1 MSKHDKVD
9 SAAGE
14 SGSLSPPVTVIE
26 GSSND
31 NPRIT
36 MDAPGSREDGND
48 HSEMQES
55 RELTPPPLP
64 PRPTNHDLL
73 DDRPTTADMGS
84 LKLPKRTSR
93 PQLQSH
99 ATTALSLTDVQIQS
113 RGENASGQ
121 SSPTSRAPSQKRSL
135 SRFGRLRNNS
145 ETDDSA
151 SIQSYAPTLDVPYDN
166 VSMLGDE
173 PSPAWKALNSQ
184 MGAVDALQL
193 DEEFQDALSE
203 RIAFEFDDLDAR
215 EANGSNDSVLLDQW
229 RSKLKHFFILS
240 ASGKPVYSRHGDDQL
255 VSHYVGVAQTLI
267 SFYQGSDDPLK
278 TFTAGDARFVM
289 LPKGP
294 LNLVAVSKM
303 GESEAQL
310 RNQLESLYMQIL
322 STLTL
327 PSLEKIFSNKPGTDL
342 RRPLQG
348 TDVLLDGLSDG
359 FTRGSPSTLLSSLE
373 CLRLRKTHR
382 RTINDTLLKVRSPDL
397 LYGLIVAAGRLVSVV
412 RPKKHSLHPGDLH
425 LIFNMLFEAGSVKA
439 GGGENWIPLCLPGFN
454 NTGFLYMYVSFL
466 SPSEAAL
473 VASAPSTAD
482 RPTST
487 SSSTSPDNNNP
498 VTSDDLAIVLI
509 SPNKD
514 AFDSL
519 RAMRDALIT
528 SLAQTKMLSALAA
541 AMQAGRAPCATLLP
555 GGGSTPLKHFL
566 YKSRGNVQFTMPA
579 FEPHFA
585 GAVARRK
592 LVTLYAQLHEAVHAR
607 SSHLKVLHAVS
618 REATALGWVT
628 PVFELYCVAAPGAS
642 RQAVTQ
648 AANRVVQ
655 WIRREEERVFIIGG
669 AVF

>member
-1 MSKHDKVD
+1 VSEDTIPNAATMNEPRTQGAD
-9 SAAGE
+9 SE
-14 SGSLSPPVTVIE
+14 
-26 GSSND
+26 
-31 NPRIT
+31 
-36 MDAPGSREDGND
+36 APGLEQSRE
-48 HSEMQES
+48 M
-55 RELTPPPLP
+55 TPPPLP
-64 PRPTNHDLL
+64 PRPANHDLL

-84 LKLPKRTSR
+84 LRLPKRTSR

-99 ATTALSLTDVQIQS
+99 ATTALSRTDIPMQS
-113 RGENASGQ
+113 RADSTTVKSQ
-121 SSPTSRAPSQKRSL
+121 STSREPSQKRSA
-135 SRFGRLRNNS
+135 SRLGRFIGSS

-151 SIQSYAPTLDVPYDN
+151 SVRSYAPTLDVPYDG

-173 PSPAWKALNSQ
+173 PSPAWRALNAQ
-184 MGAVDALQL
+184 MGTVDELQL
-193 DEEFQDALSE
+193 DETFEDPLSE
-203 RIAFEFDDLDAR
+203 RITFEFDDLEAR
-215 EANGSNDSVLLDQW
+215 APNNQNDSVLLDQW

-294 LNLVAVSKM
+294 LNLVAVSKL

-327 PSLEKIFSNKPGTDL
+327 PSLERIFSNRPSTDL

-382 RTINDTLLKVRSPDL
+382 RMINDALLKVRSPEL
-397 LYGLIVAAGRLVSVV
+397 LYVV

-473 VASAPSTAD
+473 VAAS
-482 RPTST
+482 PTSDRRSS
-487 SSSTSPDNNNP
+487 SSSTKQP
-498 VTSDDLAIVLI
+498 VSSDDLAIVLI
-509 SPNKD
+509 SPSKD

-519 RAMRDALIT
+519 RAMRDALIA
-528 SLAQTKMLSALAA
+528 SLAKSKMLAALAA
-541 AMQAGRAPCATLLP
+541 AMQAGRASCSSLFPN
-555 GGGSTPLKHFL
+555 GTPLKHFL
-566 YKSRGNVQFTMPA
+566 YKSRGNVQFTMPS
-579 FEPHFA
+579 FEPHFG

-592 LVTLYAQLHEAVHAR
+592 LMTLYAQLHEAVHAR
-607 SSHLKVLHAVS
+607 NSHLKVLHAVS
-618 REATALGWVT
+618 QDATALAWVT
-628 PVFELYCVAAPGAS
+628 PVFELYCVAGPGAA

-648 AANRVVQ
+648 AANRVVH

>member
-1 MSKHDKVD
+1 MSSHDKVD
-9 SAAGE
+9 GAADE
-14 SGSLSPPVTVIE
+14 SSSLSPPVTVIE
-26 GSSND
+26 GSGND
-31 NPRIT
+31 NPKIT
-36 MDAPGSREDGND
+36 MDNSREDDDD
-48 HSEMQES
+48 HADMQVS
-55 RELTPPPLP
+55 RESTPPPLP

-73 DDRPTTADMGS
+73 DGRPTTADMGS

-113 RGENASGQ
+113 RGDNASTQ
-121 SSPTSRAPSQKRSL
+121 SSPTTREPSQKRSL
-135 SRFGRLRNNS
+135 SRFGRFKNNS

-151 SIQSYAPTLDVPYDN
+151 SIQSYAPTLDIPYDN

-193 DEEFQDALSE
+193 DEEFEDALSE
-203 RIAFEFDDLDAR
+203 RIAFEFDDLEAR
-215 EANGSNDSVLLDQW
+215 AANGSNDSVLLDQW

-267 SFYQGSDDPLK
+267 SFYQGGDDPLK

-327 PSLEKIFSNKPGTDL
+327 PSLEKIFSNRPGTDL

-382 RTINDTLLKVRSPDL
+382 RTINDTLLRARSPDL

-473 VASAPSTAD
+473 VASASTPSAADRPSTA
-482 RPTST
+482 
-487 SSSTSPDNNNP
+487 SSDNSAKHP

-509 SPNKD
+509 SPNKN

-519 RAMRDALIT
+519 RAMRDALIA
-528 SLAQTKMLSALAA
+528 SLAQTKMLSALAT

-555 GGGSTPLKHFL
+555 GGTPLKHFL
-566 YKSRGNVQFTMPA
+566 YKSRGNVQFTMPS

-585 GAVARRK
+585 GA
-592 LVTLYAQLHEAVHAR
+592 
-607 SSHLKVLHAVS
+607 
-618 REATALGWVT
+618 
-628 PVFELYCVAAPGAS
+628 AS
-642 RQAVTQ
+642 
-648 AANRVVQ
+648 
-655 WIRREEERVFIIGG
+655 
-669 AVF
+669 